1 MQQIGLMSLSLGYT
15 QAFSTAHRV
24 TLPQV
29 VLIILV
35 WHHNVALDS
44 PIVTAYQVRTTWLSA
59 SALKPRFATSA
70 KSQYRALLCMLCCW
84 LQIIRI
90 VRLVRF
96 ITLLNRLYA
105 TAMAA
110 SAIIL
115 PGVTVSH
122 NHAHFF
128 NLLFGGAMLLN
139 FLSCLWCALAELA
152 AASTALALSGL

>member
-1 MQQIGLMSLSLGYT
+1 M
-15 QAFSTAHRV
+15 
-24 TLPQV
+24 
-29 VLIILV
+29 
-35 WHHNVALDS
+35 
-44 PIVTAYQVRTTWLSA
+44 
-59 SALKPRFATSA
+59 RFH
-70 KSQYRALLCMLCCW
+70 W
-84 LQIIRI
+84 PQIIRI

-139 FLSCLWCALAELA
+139 FLSCLWCASAELT
-152 AASTALALSGL
+152 AASLAPALSRRERFCCRSGACTASASYGKQQSTAAWDT

>member
-1 MQQIGLMSLSLGYT
+1 MRRRG
-15 QAFSTAHRV
+15 
-24 TLPQV
+24 
-29 VLIILV
+29 
-35 WHHNVALDS
+35 
-44 PIVTAYQVRTTWLSA
+44 
-59 SALKPRFATSA
+59 
-70 KSQYRALLCMLCCW
+70 

-139 FLSCLWCALAELA
+139 FLSCLWCASAEPA
-152 AASTALALSGL
+152 AASLALALSRL

>member
-1 MQQIGLMSLSLGYT
+1 MSPWKQKWVYPHHDWCF
-15 QAFSTAHRV
+15 QERHYA
-24 TLPQV
+24 LPRDVQRPPYAV
-29 VLIILV
+29 HVGVL
-35 WHHNVALDS
+35 AL
-44 PIVTAYQVRTTWLSA
+44 PAVSA
-59 SALKPRFATSA
+59 DAGRRPG
-70 KSQYRALLCMLCCW
+70 
-84 LQIIRI
+84 QIIRI

-96 ITLLNRLYA
+96 VSLLNRLYA

-139 FLSCLWCALAELA
+139 FLSCLWRVPAIP
-152 AASTALALSGL
+152 